1 MEGHVKGRD
10 PVLLRLRVGGGLDD
24 RPLGVL
30 VVPLQHL
37 VKERE
42 RRRERSGSR
51 RTARRRRLTSSI
63 PMIAE
68 LQVTLQE
75 RTGCS
80 VIVSSPKI
88 GFLAC
93 RGRPFAVQSTWRVFA
108 VCEKESEV
116 RSENDSKGEE
126 TYRRD
131 RSPIAE
137 HDPVPRDPSDVSEP
151 NKFLDVLDGV
161 PLRLGDG
168 RAPEQLRVLR
178 VRVVLHPHEDAL
190 VFKPSEDG
198 AGVVLLAEHPA
209 RRRVRSEV
217 RTIAGRRRLT

>member
-1 MEGHVKGRD
+1 M
-10 PVLLRLRVGGGLDD
+10 
-24 RPLGVL
+24 
-30 VVPLQHL
+30 
-37 VKERE
+37 
-42 RRRERSGSR
+42 
-51 RTARRRRLTSSI
+51 
-63 PMIAE
+63 
-68 LQVTLQE
+68 QE

-93 RGRPFAVQSTWRVFA
+93 RGRPFAVQSTWSVFA

-137 HDPVPRDPSDVSEP
+137 HDPVPRDPRDVSEP
-151 NKFLDVLDGV
+151 NEFLDVLDGV

-178 VRVVLHPHEDAL
+178 VRVVLHPHEDAGRPGRGGPEA
-190 VFKPSEDG
+190 VQ
-198 AGVVLLAEHPA
+198 
-209 RRRVRSEV
+209 VRDHHQGG
-217 RTIAGRRRLT
+217 AGRRPEHQGIRSARTRHEDHEGQDRVRRSGIDPYGKSLPPCCRSRF